1 MAGWRAEMKLADVS
15 PDYEIEVECRGCHK
29 SYMVWP
35 ANLLKEDG
43 YTALFMEEVQAR
55 LKCRDK
61 HCTGRVKIA
70 LLYDHLVTSF
80 IGGMP

>member
-1 MAGWRAEMKLADVS
+1 MPGWRAEMRLADIS
-15 PDYEIEVECRGCHK
+15 PDYEIEVECRRCGK
-29 SYMVWP
+29 SYMQWP
-35 ANLLKEDG
+35 AELMTVEKNKP
-43 YTALFMEEVQAR
+43 LFMDQLQAK

-61 HCTGRVKIA
+61 YCPGTVKIA